1 MYKKNKDFKWAIARD
16 DFLTKSECDDFVDR
30 IKNNKE
36 MIDNQDFIER
46 NGSWVSFNE
55 DPIVDKIFKVVK
67 LANQMCFKFNIGG
80 VGGCY
85 GKHYFAKD
93 FEELCENGPLHADL
107 STEDGLVVES
117 SEDGTE
123 VYRDEGL
130 EKELN
135 VFDTT
140 TKLTVIVFLN
150 EDFEGGDLV
159 IWDSPIKVKTGR
171 IVIFPSFAGH
181 RVKKFTGND
190 RFVLA
195 TFIKGDYFK

>member
-16 DFLTKSECDDFVDR
+16 NFLTESECDDLVDR
-30 IKNNKE
+30 IKSNKE
-36 MIDNQDFIER
+36 MIDNEDFIER
-46 NGSWVSFNE
+46 NGSWVSFNG
-55 DPIVDKIFKVVK
+55 DPIVDKIFKVVQ

-107 STEDGLVVES
+107 STEDGVVVES

-159 IWDSPIKVKTGR
+159 IWDSAIKVKKGR

-195 TFIKGDYFK
+195 T

>member
-16 DFLTKSECDDFVDR
+16 NFLTESECDDLVDR
-30 IKNNKE
+30 IKSNKE
-36 MIDNQDFIER
+36 MIDNEDFIER
-46 NGSWVSFNE
+46 NGSWVSFNG
-55 DPIVDKIFKVVK
+55 DPIVDKIFKVVQ

-85 GKHYFAKD
+85 GKHYFVKD
-93 FEELCENGPLHADL
+93 FENLCENGPLHADL

-130 EKELN
+130 EKELD

-150 EDFEGGDLV
+150 DDFEGGDLV
-159 IWDSPIKVKTGR
+159 IWDSAIKVKKGR

-181 RVKKFTGND
+181 RVKKFTGKD

>member
-16 DFLTKSECDDFVDR
+16 NFLTESECDDLVDR
-30 IKNNKE
+30 IKSNKE
-36 MIDNQDFIER
+36 MIDNEDFIER
-46 NGSWVSFNE
+46 NGSWVSFNG
-55 DPIVDKIFKVVK
+55 DPIVDKIFKVVQ

-85 GKHYFAKD
+85 GKHYFVKD
-93 FEELCENGPLHADL
+93 FENLCENGPLHADL

-130 EKELN
+130 EKELD

-150 EDFEGGDLV
+150 DDFEGGDLV
-159 IWDSPIKVKTGR
+159 IWDSAIKVKKGR

-181 RVKKFTGND
+181 RVRKFTGKD

-195 TFIKGDYFK
+195 TFIKGDYFR

>member
-1 MYKKNKDFKWAIARD
+1 LYKKNKDFKWAIARD
-16 DFLTKSECDDFVDR
+16 NFLTESECDDLVDR
-30 IKNNKE
+30 IKSNKE
-36 MIDNQDFIER
+36 MIDNEDFIER
-46 NGSWVSFNE
+46 NGSWVSFNG
-55 DPIVDKIFKVVK
+55 DPIADKIFKVVQ

-85 GKHYFAKD
+85 GKHYFVKD
-93 FEELCENGPLHADL
+93 FENLCENGPLHADL

-130 EKELN
+130 EKELD

-150 EDFEGGDLV
+150 DDFEGGDLV
-159 IWDSPIKVKTGR
+159 IWDSAIKVKKGR

-181 RVKKFTGND
+181 RVRKFTGKD

-195 TFIKGDYFK
+195 TFIKGDYFR

>member
-16 DFLTKSECDDFVDR
+16 NFLTESECDDLVDR
-30 IKNNKE
+30 IKSNKE
-36 MIDNQDFIER
+36 MIDNEDFIER
-46 NGSWVSFNE
+46 NGSWVSFNG
-55 DPIVDKIFKVVK
+55 DPIADKIFKVVQ

-85 GKHYFAKD
+85 GKHYFVKD
-93 FEELCENGPLHADL
+93 FENLCENGPLHADL

-130 EKELN
+130 EKELD

-150 EDFEGGDLV
+150 DDFEGGDLV
-159 IWDSPIKVKTGR
+159 IWDSAIKVKKGR

-181 RVKKFTGND
+181 RVRKFTGKD

-195 TFIKGDYFK
+195 TFIKGDYFR

>member
-16 DFLTKSECDDFVDR
+16 NFLTESECDDLVDR
-30 IKNNKE
+30 IKSNKE
-36 MIDNQDFIER
+36 MIDNEDFIER
-46 NGSWVSFNE
+46 NGSWVSFNG
-55 DPIVDKIFKVVK
+55 DPIADKIFKVVQ

-130 EKELN
+130 EKELD

-150 EDFEGGDLV
+150 DDFEGGDLV
-159 IWDSPIKVKTGR
+159 IWDSAIKVKKGR

-181 RVKKFTGND
+181 RVRKFTGKD

>member
-16 DFLTKSECDDFVDR
+16 NFLTESECDDLVDR
-30 IKNNKE
+30 IKSNKE
-36 MIDNQDFIER
+36 MIDNEDFIER
-46 NGSWVSFNE
+46 NGSWVSFNG
-55 DPIVDKIFKVVK
+55 DPIADKIFKVVQ

-85 GKHYFAKD
+85 GKHYFVKD
-93 FEELCENGPLHADL
+93 FENLCENGPLHADL

-130 EKELN
+130 EKELD

-150 EDFEGGDLV
+150 DDFEGGDLV
-159 IWDSPIKVKTGR
+159 IWDSAIKVKKGR

-181 RVKKFTGND
+181 RVRKFTGKD

>member
-1 MYKKNKDFKWAIARD
+1 LYKKNKDFKWAIARD
-16 DFLTKSECDDFVDR
+16 NFLTESECDDLVDR
-30 IKNNKE
+30 IKSNKE
-36 MIDNQDFIER
+36 MIDNEDFIER
-46 NGSWVSFNE
+46 NGSWVSFNG
-55 DPIVDKIFKVVK
+55 DPIADKIFKVVQ

-85 GKHYFAKD
+85 GKHYFVKD
-93 FEELCENGPLHADL
+93 FENLCENGPLHADL

-130 EKELN
+130 EKELD

-150 EDFEGGDLV
+150 DDFEGGDLV
-159 IWDSPIKVKTGR
+159 IWDSAIKVKKGR

-181 RVKKFTGND
+181 RVRKFTGKD

>member
-16 DFLTKSECDDFVDR
+16 NFLTESECNDLVDR

-36 MIDNQDFIER
+36 MIDNKDFIER
-46 NGSWVSFNE
+46 NGSWVSFND
-55 DPIVDKIFKVVK
+55 DPIKDKIFNVVK
-67 LANQMCFKFNIGG
+67 IANSMCFKFNIGG

-93 FEELCENGPLHADL
+93 FEDLCENGPLHADL

-117 SEDGTE
+117 SADGSE

-130 EKELN
+130 EKELD

-140 TKLTVIVFLN
+140 TKITTIVFLN
-150 EDFEGGDLV
+150 DDFEGGDLV
-159 IWDSPIKVKTGR
+159 IWDSPIKVKKGR

-181 RVKKFTGND
+181 RVKKFTGKD

>member
-1 MYKKNKDFKWAIARD
+1 
-16 DFLTKSECDDFVDR
+16 
-30 IKNNKE
+30 
-36 MIDNQDFIER
+36 MIDNEDFIER
-46 NGSWVSFNE
+46 NGSWVSFNG
-55 DPIVDKIFKVVK
+55 DPIVDKIFKVVQ

-85 GKHYFAKD
+85 GKHYFVKD
-93 FEELCENGPLHADL
+93 FENLCENGPLHADL

-130 EKELN
+130 EKELD

-150 EDFEGGDLV
+150 DDFEGGDLV
-159 IWDSPIKVKTGR
+159 IWDSAIKVKKGR

-181 RVKKFTGND
+181 RVRKFTGKD

-195 TFIKGDYFK
+195 TFIKGDYFR